1 MLSKKVKY
9 ALKAVLYMARHYE
22 EDRIVIVSEISNA
35 EYIPNKFLE
44 KILSQLKQ
52 KGVLESKIGRQGGYR
67 LRRSPDKI
75 TVGEIVR
82 LLEGKVAPIPCVSKA
97 AYERC
102 FDCEDE
108 KTCEIRRV
116 MQLVREAMVK
126 ILDHTTLFD
135 AVHPGSHAAER
146 VVHAIAI

>member
-9 ALKAVLYMARHYE
+9 ALKAAMYMARRY
-22 EDRIVIVSEISNA
+22 DTNRVVIVSEISNA
-35 EYIPNKFLE
+35 EYIPHRFLE
-44 KILSQLKQ
+44 KILLQLKQ

-67 LRRSPDKI
+67 LKRAPEKI
-75 TVGEIVR
+75 MVGEIIRVV
-82 LLEGKVAPIPCVSKA
+82 EGMVAPLPCVSKV

-116 MQLVREAMVK
+116 MQLVRDVMVK
-126 ILDHTTLFD
+126 ILDRTSLKD
-135 AVHPGSHAAER
+135 ALQPNSRISISIA
-146 VVHAIAI
+146 HAIAV